1 METSNNCCIYITKY
15 KRKKCNCNAI
25 FGKKICYKH
34 AKYNKIELFELL
46 DAIFYE
52 NDNDIELINI
62 QNINKVFDYINRKH
76 DNNKKL
82 FIKIIDYL
90 YAIND
95 LIDISINNNII
106 VKKKS
111 KSDLIINIY
120 SILQNTINIQKY
132 IDLNK
137 LKNFQIKIRNNIFNN
152 YTIDNVTHDKDPFTL
167 DLIHE
172 IPKNFRFYFRDKKLY
187 CFNIKEFEYYL
198 RNNNKNP
205 YTNNIIKKNIIDKLY
220 KQISEKNIELIKN
233 NEYIWENI
241 NQAYTDVV
249 YYMEKIGFYNNILW
263 FIELKYIDI
272 FNIILYYNEL
282 SSREDINIVYFDTIL
297 DVLTENNFHYEFA
310 KETINLFKDGNNHFI
325 LCCNYVK
332 SLGKVSKKFEENIP
346 EWLDNTTHTY
356 LNVVNNNF
364 LTILLNNY
372 MSNSNVIYTN
382 IRYNNYY
389 DNDNDNDMDIT
400 LNNYDNDNDNDNIE
414 TTTMYYLIDYI
425 NRNR

>member
-15 KRKKCNCNAI
+15 KRKKCNCNPI

-34 AKYNKIELFELL
+34 AKYNNIELFELL
-46 DAIFYE
+46 NDIFY
-52 NDNDIELINI
+52 DNDIELINI
-62 QNINKVFDYINRKH
+62 QNINKVFDYINTKH
-76 DNNKKL
+76 ENNKKL

-90 YAIND
+90 YSVND
-95 LIDISINNNII
+95 LINISINNNII

-111 KSDLIINIY
+111 KNDLIINIY

-137 LKNFQIKIRNNIFNN
+137 LKNFQIKIKNNIFNN

-167 DLIHE
+167 DSIDE
-172 IPKNFRFYFRDKKLY
+172 IPKKFRFYFRDKKLY

-220 KQISEKNIELIKN
+220 KQIGKNNIELIKN
-233 NEYIWENI
+233 SEYIWENI

-282 SSREDINIVYFDTIL
+282 SSREDINVLYFETIL
-297 DVLTENNFHYEFA
+297 DVLNENNFHYEFA

-325 LCCNYVK
+325 LCCNYIK
-332 SLGKVSKKFEENIP
+332 SLGKVSKIFEENIP
-346 EWLDNTTHTY
+346 EWLDNTTQTY

-382 IRYNNYY
+382 IRYNN
-389 DNDNDNDMDIT
+389 DNDNDNDRDIT
-400 LNNYDNDNDNDNIE
+400 LDNYDNNIDNDNIE

>member
-15 KRKKCNCNAI
+15 KRKKCNSNPI

-34 AKYNKIELFELL
+34 AKYNKIELFELV
-46 DAIFYE
+46 DDIFY
-52 NDNDIELINI
+52 DNIDGIELINI
-62 QNINKVFDYINRKH
+62 QNINKVFNYINIKH
-76 DNNKKL
+76 DNDKKL

-90 YAIND
+90 YSVND
-95 LIDISINNNII
+95 LINISINNNII

-111 KSDLIINIY
+111 KTDLIINIY

-132 IDLNK
+132 IDLSK

-152 YTIDNVTHDKDPFTL
+152 NTIDNVTHDKDPFTL
-167 DLIHE
+167 DLINE
-172 IPKNFRFYFRDKKLY
+172 IPINFRFYFRDKKLY

-220 KQISEKNIELIKN
+220 KQISEKNIELINN

-272 FNIILYYNEL
+272 LNIILYYNEL
-282 SSREDINIVYFDTIL
+282 YSDENINVRYFETIL
-297 DVLTENNFHYEFA
+297 DILNENNYHYEFA

-325 LCCNYVK
+325 LCCNFVK
-332 SLGKVSKKFEENIP
+332 SLGKVSKIFEENIP
-346 EWLDNTTHTY
+346 EWLDNTTQTY
-356 LNVVNNNF
+356 LNVINNNF

-372 MSNSNVIYTN
+372 MNNSNAIYTN
-382 IRYNNYY
+382 IRYNN
-389 DNDNDNDMDIT
+389 DNNNDNDNGND
-400 LNNYDNDNDNDNIE
+400 NNNNDNDNNDYDNIE